1 MFNYRYMMVNLETGE
16 EYPTGGV
23 FLDVVPFERLVNDP
37 NSPVVTLTL
46 TTRSSKG
53 MQDLFWTEFQ
63 VAPLLHNTNSKS
75 VEEEAIA
82 SCHDSSSTG
91 SSLDGPHLD
100 KGGGYL
106 THSPKSYH
114 NCHQEEVSSQVAEK

>member
-1 MFNYRYMMVNLETGE
+1 MMVNLETGE

-75 VEEEAIA
+75 VEEE
-82 SCHDSSSTG
+82 
-91 SSLDGPHLD
+91 
-100 KGGGYL
+100 
-106 THSPKSYH
+106 
-114 NCHQEEVSSQVAEK
+114 QSQVATIVHQLAAVQTALILIKVGAI